1 MNAEPSEAKLT
12 HAELA
17 AKIPPAP
24 PDEENEAI
32 VFAKK
37 TFRWTVILAVAFIA
51 VAVVILL

>member
-1 MNAEPSEAKLT
+1 VNAEPSEAKLT

-24 PDEENEAI
+24 PDEENEAS

-51 VAVVILL
+51 VGVVILL